1 MADDFLPID
10 FLPNAGPP
18 ERERERAQPEPVQEE
33 PVSNI
38 ERVSR
43 PSSRDFIPI
52 DFLPSA
58 QAQPQ
63 TQSPSRARGEKSLM
77 GDIGTLFYSSMLDT
91 LATGAAAG
99 EYMTGSG
106 GTLTAWRESL
116 SQAAREAQKGVSQE
130 MQAALSRRFIPS
142 EDDAPSAYK
151 SFGDFFGAV
160 GAQAVA
166 SLGSIVASV
175 PAIGVG
181 VLGGGPVGGMV
192 AGGAT
197 AGLLGMGTVWKD
209 TAEAFQQIPEAER
222 RRLNAGYA
230 SRRDAGMDPAQAIDE
245 TVREAAGRYPELAG
259 ILSAIPGA
267 VMGRFEASL
276 GARQMQGGVFRGARR
291 GAVTEGL
298 TELPEEVTQ
307 NIATQLG
314 TERLTGEPFR
324 VSEAAEAGVRGF
336 IGGAGMGGAL
346 GAVGGAFQRGQP
358 ETFITPPPAPPSPTQ
373 QGVDPSIAAAAQN
386 IAQTPAPAA
395 TTQETQDTAGVDA
408 ALSAAL
414 QQTAPPPVTQAPLAP
429 LAQATTTA
437 TMSPTPDPLGAMGFI
452 EEQQRAAPETPPQV
466 PMGAVAQAQE
476 TQPVAGGQTAA
487 VTEQD
492 SAAIPPVAAAEGAA
506 SVVPLRTD
514 APPTAR
520 PAVEARA
527 DERRVQ
533 RRTALRE
540 AFGIEETETAENPLF
555 DFADEVL
562 RGEVKKGAFKTLMQS
577 IANGDVQEGY
587 EVIADALQNEADT
600 YGIDLSDA
608 VDDYQNTIEAAQA
621 AYSGEAV
628 QNLSKESV
636 TEALTGDEGATR
648 RTLQALARK
657 VAVKPASL
665 NESWTKTFMPALDE
679 ATKKAGFTKPEWFAR
694 LEVLIGATPGGN
706 KEANKTRLD
715 ALKKLAADFKEQGAA
730 ITEAQK
736 AKAKAV
742 VEAFKDSSRGAR
754 LEPDSAA
761 LDRLKG
767 IRDAIDALLM
777 TAEATKAQREM
788 TLAQKWRQV
797 GGKKTDAGRILYVL
811 SKVKDGTYGDVLNTI
826 RIAEVLM
833 RDGRYAEAERE
844 LKQAAAAAAEA
855 RGTVGTTQAEEGVE
869 ATQEEAAEAP
879 TEDEQIGRQSEEGA
893 GEQDSDYDVEQE
905 AAFARRHE
913 EGVNLLR
920 AHIQAT
926 RQALPPPKTKQDL
939 LATPDE
945 IAAARQ
951 NSPAKRALLEKIQG
965 TAALPPGVKV
975 DFTGGKLTLSGL
987 VRKLGLGLQR
997 IATAAELDLDTQVAK
1012 LKNGRPAIFA
1022 ANDGLLQTLFAVS
1035 EYNEGHQLLWN
1046 KWLSKVGDIPV
1057 IFVKNSVFDSIAKDD
1072 STAGLFFPR
1081 SADNVR
1087 AGGPSGTIIL
1097 PEAFLYDTDTAYN
1110 GVAPFTES
1118 FLHEIAHALTYQ
1130 SAMTNTSLRKD
1141 LKKLLDIA
1149 LKNFGKAIGGVT
1161 KNRTEAQQAYLDQF
1175 TTREREL
1182 MDYARRGGPDEF
1194 LALVFTSPDA
1204 RSGFAK
1210 IALSESDRAA
1220 LGIIGKAANVFK
1232 AFVEWTRKA
1241 LGISADQTTVLE
1253 AAITLADDAFM
1264 SVEQQREALK
1274 DNPDARLVK
1283 HGVRALSLGG
1293 SVANVMPDGA
1303 KRVAINSGGKLRR
1316 LGLAFSTL
1324 RQMMFNSEGLF
1335 ARTPALDAL
1344 DPNDKRSPV
1353 AVVVQSY
1360 LQRAQMAVDLL
1371 NQIVMGPLRAM
1382 RALPKASREKVSE
1395 FLVDA
1400 TMAEVHP
1407 DEPVAKGGK
1416 NGHVLDMPDAK
1427 KKKAEADHKKLSDQF
1442 NTFTPAEQ
1450 AAYRAVVSSMEKAH
1464 ARVIRSIVGS
1474 IVTRWYTN
1482 LVEKNLRDPQA
1493 SPLPDAEIKAA
1504 GGPVPFI
1511 EGLIDRAYKKTLT
1524 QAESQMLGDEVFA
1537 MLNTAHSRSVMKG
1550 PYVPLQRF
1558 GDWVV
1563 RWNENEPET
1572 KVFDSEAERDAYT
1585 AGSSLNLKG
1594 ERKIYLDA
1602 NGKEITA
1609 ADPAIEKAEIG
1620 KALSALPP
1628 TATPFEKLQA
1638 EMKAKRAALKATIKQ
1653 NTAATKYEITQITKG
1668 VAFFESEAEAAEAVE
1683 NLRKDGKQ
1691 NVKEYDLRKNPK
1703 ERASLLE
1710 DADFNKMKEAI
1721 EKDETVREAAKEKAI
1736 EALEQAMLMVV
1747 PNRALN
1753 ASMVRRRKII
1763 GADKNVTRAIANYG
1777 IAMAN
1782 YASSIDTAI
1791 PITLG
1796 LKAMNDYTSAQA
1808 EIQPGAEA
1816 TKTTARRREYIR
1828 EIEERVLYNP
1838 LDTGGSGLAG
1848 PVIRKLQAMTYVYFL
1863 ASPSYVM
1870 IQMTQ
1875 PWLLT
1880 MPILSGQY
1888 GVARSVAAMTRAN
1901 ADIGLSRLARGGA
1914 KDTANALKALVTGS
1928 EADKEPLLDYVKAN
1942 LAKAQDGQRLLQMI
1956 ESLSKEG
1963 LLDGDAGM
1971 EIIRA
1976 EVSEDGPIG
1985 RFIGRTEVLARA
1997 LPAMVEV
2004 VNRSSSAVAAY
2015 RLEYAK
2021 SGDHDA
2027 AVRKAYEV
2035 VDQSQGD
2042 YAAANTARFMDP
2054 RRYPLL
2060 SPMMTFRKYAQ
2071 AVYALLIRQVLLATK
2086 GKDAETRRNAQ
2097 KTLAMV
2103 LMAHASVAGMLGL
2116 PTEAFTLLL
2125 GITAFL
2131 FGSKEPWDW
2140 ELMMRQEAAKLFGKE
2155 AAEVLMHGLPRYV
2168 GVDLSGRLGLNSLL
2182 FMHDLRDFEKKTA
2195 NEYIGQL
2202 LTGAP
2207 GGMVLNAVDS
2217 WQQLNKAIGSDKTT
2231 DYTKAVEGMLPKG
2244 FRDPLRAWR
2253 MAEEGV
2259 TTRRGER
2266 IDEGRQLTAGE
2277 TAAQALGFQ
2286 PASVAEV
2293 YERRNAVQGLN
2304 RRLSSERSDLMM
2316 KWRQA
2321 EPASRAAIWQDI
2333 VEWNQKLEPGMRG
2346 FRVTRE
2352 NLIQSLAESRRR
2364 AQTSGQGDYVP
2375 RGREG
2380 VRREGEFANT
2390 RSER

>member
-1 MADDFLPID
+1 MASKK
-10 FLPNAGPP
+10 
-18 ERERERAQPEPVQEE
+18 RVQDC
-33 PVSNI
+33 VA
-38 ERVSR
+38 
-43 PSSRDFIPI
+43 SSGFSDARQQEILAAI
-52 DFLPSA
+52 
-58 QAQPQ
+58 
-63 TQSPSRARGEKSLM
+63 TRARE
-77 GDIGTLFYSSMLDT
+77 
-91 LATGAAAG
+91 
-99 EYMTGSG
+99 
-106 GTLTAWRESL
+106 
-116 SQAAREAQKGVSQE
+116 
-130 MQAALSRRFIPS
+130 SRRADTTLSDKERKGTALLVWTNQHVINTF
-142 EDDAPSAYK
+142 
-151 SFGDFFGAV
+151 
-160 GAQAVA
+160 
-166 SLGSIVASV
+166 V
-175 PAIGVG
+175 P
-181 VLGGGPVGGMV
+181 
-192 AGGAT
+192 
-197 AGLLGMGTVWKD
+197 
-209 TAEAFQQIPEAER
+209 EQIT
-222 RRLNAGYA
+222 RLNDQMKAYA
-230 SRRDAGMDPAQAIDE
+230 DEIRQARA
-245 TVREAAGRYPELAG
+245 T
-259 ILSAIPGA
+259 ST
-267 VMGRFEASL
+267 
-276 GARQMQGGVFRGARR
+276 GG
-291 GAVTEGL
+291 
-298 TELPEEVTQ
+298 LP
-307 NIATQLG
+307 
-314 TERLTGEPFR
+314 
-324 VSEAAEAGVRGF
+324 
-336 IGGAGMGGAL
+336 
-346 GAVGGAFQRGQP
+346 
-358 ETFITPPPAPPSPTQ
+358 
-373 QGVDPSIAAAAQN
+373 
-386 IAQTPAPAA
+386 
-395 TTQETQDTAGVDA
+395 
-408 ALSAAL
+408 
-414 QQTAPPPVTQAPLAP
+414 
-429 LAQATTTA
+429 
-437 TMSPTPDPLGAMGFI
+437 
-452 EEQQRAAPETPPQV
+452 
-466 PMGAVAQAQE
+466 
-476 TQPVAGGQTAA
+476 AA
-487 VTEQD
+487 VTGQD
-492 SAAIPPVAAAEGAA
+492 SAAVPPVAAEEGAS

-520 PAVEARA
+520 PTVDARR
-527 DERRVQ
+527 DEKREQ

-540 AFGIEETETAENPLF
+540 AMGVDEQTETDEDLGILVS
-555 DFADEVL
+555 FADDVL
-562 RGEVKKGAFKTLMQS
+562 AKDEKIGEFDKLVDS
-577 IANGDVQEGY
+577 IAAG
-587 EVIADALQNEADT
+587 T
-600 YGIDLSDA
+600 Y
-608 VDDYQNTIEAAQA
+608 DDYYKSIAEAAQNLARVYGIEVDELIDEYKAQVKEARANYEA
-621 AYSGEAV
+621 AKVA
-628 QNLSKESV
+628 NLSQAAVEK
-636 TEALTGDEGATR
+636 ALDGDTDATR
-648 RTLQALARK
+648 SVMQSLARQ
-657 VAVKPASL
+657 VIAEPRRL
-665 NESWTKTFMPALDE
+665 NDIWEKTFVPTLKKAV
-679 ATKKAGFTKPEWFAR
+679 TKAGFAKPEWFTR
-694 LEVLIGATPGGN
+694 LESMVGATRGGN
-706 KEANKTRLD
+706 SYDNQVRIAT
-715 ALKKLAADFKEQGAA
+715 LKKLAGEFKTGSQTISEGRKSKSKEV
-730 ITEAQK
+730 I
-736 AKAKAV
+736 
-742 VEAFKDSSRGAR
+742 EAFKNSPQGSQTETPA
-754 LEPDSAA
+754 AA
-761 LDRLKG
+761 LERLKG
-767 IRDAIDALLM
+767 IRDAINALLM
-777 TAEATKAQREM
+777 TAEASKAKRQM
-788 TLAQKWRQV
+788 TTTQKWAEV
-797 GGKKTDAGRILYVL
+797 GGKYTDAGRIIFLM
-811 SKVKDGTYGDVLNTI
+811 SKVKDGTYGDVLNTLLY
-826 RIAEVLM
+826 AEVMM
-833 RDGRYAEAERE
+833 RAGKYLDAERE
-844 LKQAAAAAAEA
+844 LKQAAAAVAEA
-855 RGTVGTTQAEEGVE
+855 RGTVGTTQAEGGVE
-869 ATQEEAAEAP
+869 ATQEGAVKTLSGGDQEL
-879 TEDEQIGRQSEEGA
+879 QQVEGA
-893 GEQDSDYDVEQE
+893 GEQESDYDQDAALRDQDEETQRTLE
-905 AAFARRHE
+905 AYTEALETAKRERK
-913 EGVNLLR
+913 
-920 AHIQAT
+920 
-926 RQALPPPKTKQDL
+926 ALPPPETQKDLEASEAVLAAYRQFRDQRREQAKPMLALLPPTLKLGAPKLSLRKSARKLADRVAAALKIQSDYAQALEIKRDDIVDVVDANSEAIQDL
-939 LATPDE
+939 M
-945 IAAARQ
+945 
-951 NSPAKRALLEKIQG
+951 
-965 TAALPPGVKV
+965 
-975 DFTGGKLTLSGL
+975 
-987 VRKLGLGLQR
+987 
-997 IATAAELDLDTQVAK
+997 VASSI
-1012 LKNGRPAIFA
+1012 G
-1022 ANDGLLQTLFAVS
+1022 
-1035 EYNEGHQLLWN
+1035 EYNEGRQLLWN
-1046 KWLSKVGDIPV
+1046 KFKGMLGQTKV
-1057 IFVKNSVFDSIAKDD
+1057 IFVKDNAFDSITLDG
-1072 STAGLFFPR
+1072 SVSGLFYPR
-1081 SADNVR
+1081 SAEYVR
-1087 AGGPSGTIIL
+1087 EGGPVGYIIL
-1097 PEAFLYDTDTAYN
+1097 PESFLNNPFEKYN
-1110 GVAPFTES
+1110 GTAAFAET
-1118 FLHEIAHALTYQ
+1118 FLHEVTHALTYL
-1130 SAMTNTSLRKD
+1130 SVLTDTKLRGQLEK
-1141 LKKLLDIA
+1141 LASIANKNHKKLVES
-1149 LKNFGKAIGGVT
+1149 GGRGDFT
-1161 KNRTEAQQAYLDQF
+1161 PAELEAMYYAVSSP
-1175 TTREREL
+1175 EEL
-1182 MDYARRGGPDEF
+1182 VAMAFNSEE
-1194 LALVFTSPDA
+1194 A
-1204 RSGFAK
+1204 RSGFSK
-1210 IALSESDRAA
+1210 IPLSEKDRAA
-1220 LGIIGKAANVFK
+1220 VGLTGKIANVFK

-1241 LGISADQTTVLE
+1241 LGIPASQYSVLE
-1253 AAITLADDAFM
+1253 GIITLTDDAFM
-1264 SVEQQREALK
+1264 TEEQQRAALK
-1274 DNPDARLVK
+1274 DNPDARLVE
-1283 HGVRALSLGG
+1283 HGMRALSLGRTV
-1293 SVANVMPDGA
+1293 SNVLPDGA

-1324 RQMMFNSEGLF
+1324 RQMMLNSEGLF

-1371 NQIVMGPLRAM
+1371 NQIVMGPMRAM

-1395 FLVDA
+1395 FLVDV
-1400 TMAEVHP
+1400 TMAEIHP

-1427 KKKAEADHKKLSDQF
+1427 KKKAEADWKKLSDQF

-1524 QAESQMLGDEVFA
+1524 QAESQMLGDEVFS

-1550 PYVPLQRF
+1550 PYVPLQRS

-1585 AGSSLNLKG
+1585 AGSPLNLKG

-1602 NGKEITA
+1602 TGKEITA

-1628 TATPFEKLQA
+1628 TANPFEKLQA
-1638 EMKAKRAALKATIKQ
+1638 EKKAKRAALKATIKQ
-1653 NTAATKYEITQITKG
+1653 NTATTKYEITQITKG

-1721 EKDETVREAAKEKAI
+1721 EKDESLSPAAKEKAI

-1782 YASSIDTAI
+1782 YASAIDTAI

-1808 EIQPGAEA
+1808 EIQPGAEG

-1863 ASPSYVM
+1863 MSPSYVM

-1888 GVARSVAAMTRAN
+1888 GVTRSVAAMTRAN

-1914 KDTANALKALVTGS
+1914 KDTASALKALVTGS
-1928 EADKEPLLDYVKAN
+1928 EAGKEPLLDYVKAN

-1985 RFIGRTEVLARA
+1985 RFIGRMEVFARA

-2071 AVYALLIRQVLLATK
+2071 AVYALLIRQVLIATK

-2103 LMAHASVAGMLGL
+2103 LMSHASVAGMLGL

-2125 GITAFL
+2125 GITGFL

-2155 AAEVLMHGLPRYV
+2155 AAEVLMRGLPRYV

-2253 MAEEGV
+2253 IAEEGL

-2266 IDEGRQLTAGE
+2266 IDEGRQATAGE
-2277 TAAQALGFQ
+2277 VATQALGFQ
-2286 PASVAEV
+2286 PAAQAET

-2304 RRLSSERSDLMM
+2304 RRLSSERSNLMM